1 MKAWVAVAALA
12 LAGSGRAATPELAVP
27 IRQFMDSLARG
38 DNASAAAACLPDITI
53 TDEVAPFHWRGKD
66 ALAKWG
72 ADLASNDKAAGI
84 ADQKVAIR
92 PATRE
97 VVKGDMA
104 YVIVPATF
112 TFTEKGM
119 AMRESAQLTFV
130 LKRQA
135 AGWKIAAWT
144 WTGPA
149 PKAAPAGK

>member
-1 MKAWVAVAALA
+1 MKALVVMAALA
-12 LAGSGRAATPELAVP
+12 LDGSARAATPDLAVP

-38 DNASAAAACLPDITI
+38 DNASAAAACLPDIAI
-53 TDEVAPFHWRGKD
+53 TDEVPPFHWRGKD

-84 ADQKVAIR
+84 TNQKVAIR
-92 PATRE
+92 AATRE
-97 VVKGDMA
+97 VVRGDMA

-112 TFTEKGM
+112 TFTERGA
-119 AMRESAQLTFV
+119 AMREAAQLTFV
-130 LKRQA
+130 LKKQA

-149 PKAAPAGK
+149 PKAVPAGK